1 MFNASKGGKR
11 RPNILVKFIINSF
24 HIFLTKS
31 KINEKL
37 WLKKYIIRETRIVN
51 IFDIKVEKKKTRDS
65 KISSLKKVN
74 SRENEINLVISI
86 SLINNT
92 IKNNKDWKNIIK
104 NTVIE
109 NHKNF
114 HNINSYLLIGLLNIK
129 KMVFHSISLKRSWE
143 PINKTH
149 TKLNISIIASP
160 KSTIILLSSQ
170 IVNFQSNIEK
180 IIKINAKN
188 NIR

>member
-92 IKNNKDWKNIIK
+92 IKNNKD
-104 NTVIE
+104 
-109 NHKNF
+109 
-114 HNINSYLLIGLLNIK
+114 
-129 KMVFHSISLKRSWE
+129 
-143 PINKTH
+143 
-149 TKLNISIIASP
+149 
-160 KSTIILLSSQ
+160 
-170 IVNFQSNIEK
+170 
-180 IIKINAKN
+180 
-188 NIR
+188 